1 MKNDKP
7 RLIIKKHITYE
18 GSKLIVSIYETTY
31 FYDIVL
37 SANMKTL
44 QDIKTAN
51 DMESTIIKDSIFKAP
66 ILVYNTTEKLK
77 DIKQTYNKI
86 KELLKWKYA

>member
-7 RLIIKKHITYE
+7 ILIIEKHITYE
-18 GSKLIVSIYETTY
+18 GSKLIASIYKTTY

-51 DMESTIIKDSIFKAP
+51 DIESTIIKDSIFKAP
-66 ILVYNTTEKLK
+66 ILVYSTTEELK

-86 KELLKWKYA
+86 EELLK